1 MTISSVGMMRQP
13 FLDSIP
19 DRIPVAQAFPLP
31 SGTSDSQRPILPIE
45 EVSAPDRVVLPFE
58 PTYLQRNAE
67 IRRRYGTPNHEGIG
81 SESRAAF
88 APVTQLYNPH
98 GTPTAAVT
106 TQQWFDQ
113 RVSFEPFYVH
123 QFSMT
128 LYAFVSRM
136 PLTLSERKV
145 QFDIMA

>member
-1 MTISSVGMMRQP
+1 MAISSVGMMRQP

-67 IRRRYGTPNHEGIG
+67 IRRRYGTPNH
-81 SESRAAF
+81 
-88 APVTQLYNPH
+88 
-98 GTPTAAVT
+98 
-106 TQQWFDQ
+106 DQ
-113 RVSFEPFYVH
+113 GH
-123 QFSMT
+123 
-128 LYAFVSRM
+128 
-136 PLTLSERKV
+136 
-145 QFDIMA
+145 